1 MKGSVY
7 IIGNLETGKKY
18 IGQTTRE
25 LHVRF
30 QEHCG
35 SSNTSVSPLLKNS
48 IKKYGKDYFY
58 MESLWESYNCTQKE
72 LDEKETELIKE
83 HNTIYPN
90 GYNLTEGGSGGR
102 HSAKTKQLLSE
113 ISKNM
118 WAEKREAMVEKR
130 RHQWTDERRANLSL
144 TLKQRYIDH
153 PEMRIKKK
161 SLAKLPLVSTGLAGG
176 VGGLQ

>member
-1 MKGSVY
+1 MKGIIY
-7 IIGNLETGKKY
+7 IIGNLETGKNY

-35 SSNTSVSPLLKNS
+35 TSTTSVSPRLKNS
-48 IKKYGKDYFY
+48 IKKYGKDCFY
-58 MESLWESYNCTQKE
+58 IESIWESDNCTQKE
-72 LDEKETELIKE
+72 LDDKETELIHK
-83 HNTIYPN
+83 HHTISPN

-102 HSAKTKQLLSE
+102 HSSETKKLLSE

-118 WAEKREAMVEKR
+118 WSENRDVMVEKR
-130 RHQWTDERRANLSL
+130 RKQWTTERKEKLSV

-153 PEMRIKKK
+153 PEMRIKTSSGSRKPC
-161 SLAKLPLVSTGLAGG
+161 SSHM
-176 VGGLQ
+176 

>member
-1 MKGSVY
+1 MKGTVY
-7 IIGNLETGKKY
+7 VIGNLETEKKY

-58 MESLWESYNCTQKE
+58 MEPLWESDNCTQKE
-72 LDEKETELIKE
+72 LDEKEMELIKE
-83 HNTIYPN
+83 HNTISPN
-90 GYNLTEGGSGGR
+90 GYNLTEGGAGGR
-102 HSAKTKQLLSE
+102 HSAETKQLLSS

-118 WAEKREAMVEKR
+118 WAEKREEMVEKR
-130 RHQWTDERRANLSL
+130 RSQWTDERRANLSV

-161 SLAKLPLVSTGLAGG
+161 HSAKLPLVSAGLAGG
-176 VGGLQ
+176 ISCL